1 MCLARDLLHVVVCEA
16 KRADTYPWRKE
27 STLPS
32 KAAVNK
38 AENQLTK
45 DAEIMTAILAGIPT
59 SQIMI
64 STLGR
69 LVLIAE
75 EGSDARQA

>member
-45 DAEIMTAILAGIPT
+45 DAKIMTAILA
-59 SQIMI
+59 
-64 STLGR
+64 
-69 LVLIAE
+69 
-75 EGSDARQA
+75 